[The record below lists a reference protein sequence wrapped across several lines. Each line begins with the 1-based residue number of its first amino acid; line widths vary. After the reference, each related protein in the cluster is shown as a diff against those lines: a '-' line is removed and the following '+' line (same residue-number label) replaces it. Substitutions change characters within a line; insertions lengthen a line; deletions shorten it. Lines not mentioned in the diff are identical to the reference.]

1 MNLGRKIAMG
11 ALTAVL
17 TLSVGAHLPPSYA
30 EPTGAA
36 TESAAKPTG
45 RVKLVV
51 RTPRGVPA
59 TVVLARGKDRRVVT
73 KAPRGKVRRATV
85 KAAPGK
91 VRVSG
96 KDVIHAGRTYRA
108 KVSTK
113 AVRVKA
119 RRTTKVIVRY
129 RKLAMAADVRVTKVD
144 NTTITVGWSKAPRG
158 TRVVVRRTAGTVAP
172 ARPGQGTKV
181 AVKAK
186 KRTAR
191 ATKLRTGQAYA
202 FTVFTM
208 KGRKVVGSQSAQAT
222 PFTPDSPGGGYS
234 APSTSIIHTDPA
246 TSPRAYVRSGAVV
259 LPLSGGAVP
268 QVGAGVVLPP
278 TTLLPHGFVGTVAG
292 IDADGRGAVL
302 RPDAVDKVFDV
313 VIGRGEFD
321 GERVQLEIDDEAG
334 DEVVVP
340 QEVAPLAGDGR
351 TTPQSA
357 GKVLKK
363 CVLGNISDSSNTAD
377 LVPSFAPTGWF
388 EPSVVTKSIFT
399 KKVPYGMELKSGF
412 DLRPSIKVDMNTKGA
427 VSCAVPIKRFVKPF
441 SAGPIPMVLN
451 VTPTIEIGVDGAVTF
466 RNVGFNGNL
475 GYGMHAKYTLTSGLS
490 VKGERILDATPL
502 TPDFEKVNYKAR
514 VTVGVKASVGPGSGS
529 EHVGGL
535 VGGYVNFKAFEATLG
550 PKWPSNDMRH
560 LKCLA
565 FTAKTSF
572 SGGLEA
578 KAWLSKFEVGKEWE
592 FGEAAH
598 YWFGGTQHFPEDC
611 QHLEGPSDDVIGDD
625 VTQVEEEIEGDDG
638 QWGRDDVFSPGQDS
652 WILSTGLMSDLDNES
667 SFFASTDLMRMGN
680 ERLTELS
687 GWDTYDA
694 VSYRT
699 TVVPHRDRLHIRY
712 LFASEEYPDY
722 VGSRYNDVM
731 AVYVDG
737 VNCATV
743 DGVPVSVNAINE
755 QTNSHLFV
763 PNYPVYDEGDPEWP
777 GDPTLLLQKPQ
788 TAGDLIRTAM
798 NGFTVPLQCT
808 MPVTPGEPVEIE
820 ITVADTSDGI
830 YDSAVALLDG
840 GIWSS

>member
-1 MNLGRKIAMG
+1 MKLGRKIAMG

-30 EPTGAA
+30 APTGTASEA
-36 TESAAKPTG
+36 AAKPTG
-45 RVKLVV
+45 RLKLVV
-51 RTPRGVPA
+51 RTPKGVPA
-59 TVVLARGKDRRVVT
+59 TVLLFRGKDRRVVT

-85 KAAPGK
+85 KVAPGK

-96 KDVIHAGRTYRA
+96 KDVIHAGTTYRA

-119 RRTTKVIVRY
+119 RRTTRVTVRY
-129 RKLAMAADVRVTKVD
+129 QKVAMAAGVRVTQVD
-144 NTTITVGWSKAPRG
+144 DTSITVGWSKAPKG
-158 TRVVVRRTAGTVAP
+158 TRVVVRRAAGTVAP

-181 AVKAK
+181 AVKAR

-222 PFTPDSPGGGYS
+222 PFTPDSPSGGYS

-246 TSPRAYVRSGAVV
+246 AAPRAYVRSGAVV
-259 LPLSGGAVP
+259 MPLAGGALP

-278 TTLLPHGFVGTVAG
+278 TAQLPLGFVGTIAA
-292 IDADGRGAVL
+292 IDADGRAAVL
-302 RPDAVDKVFDV
+302 QPDSVDKVFDV

-321 GERVQLEIDDEAG
+321 GERFDVEIDEEAG

-340 QEVAPLAGDGR
+340 QEVAPLTADGR
-351 TTPQSA
+351 STPQSA

-363 CVLGNISDSSNTAD
+363 CVIGSLSDESSTAE
-377 LVPSFAPTGWF
+377 LIPSFAPTGWF
-388 EPSVVTKSIFT
+388 EPSLVTKSIFT
-399 KKVPYGMELKSGF
+399 KKVPYGMQLKSGF
-412 DLRPSIKVDMNTKGA
+412 DLRPSVKVGLNTKGA
-427 VSCAVPIKRFVKPF
+427 VACAVPLKRFVKPF
-441 SAGPIPMVLN
+441 SAGPVPMVLDIA
-451 VTPTIEIGVDGAVTF
+451 PTIEIGVDGAVTF

-475 GYGMHAKYTLTSGLS
+475 GYEMEAKVTLTGG
-490 VKGERILDATPL
+490 VTTKGRRILDATPL
-502 TPDFEKVNYKAR
+502 TPDFEKLNHNAR
-514 VTVGVKASVGPGSGS
+514 VTVGVKAAIGPGSGS
-529 EHVGGL
+529 EKVGGL
-535 VGGYVNFKAFEATLG
+535 VGGYVNFKALEATLG

-572 SGGLEA
+572 SGGFEA

-592 FGEAAH
+592 IGEAAH
-598 YWFGGTQHFPEDC
+598 YWFGGTQHFPGGC
-611 QHLEGPSDDVIGDD
+611 QDLEGPSDDVIGDE

-652 WILSTGLMSDLDNES
+652 WILSTGLMSDLDNDS
-667 SFFASTDLMRMGN
+667 SYFASTDLMRMGN
-680 ERLTELS
+680 DRLTELS
-687 GWDTYDA
+687 GWATYDA

-699 TVVPHRDRLHIRY
+699 TVVPHKDRLHVRY
-712 LFASEEYPDY
+712 LFASEEYPDF
-722 VGSRYNDVM
+722 VGSQYNDVM

-737 VNCATV
+737 VNCATI
-743 DGVPVSVNAINE
+743 DGVPVSVNAVNE
-755 QTNSHLFV
+755 STNSDLFV
-763 PNYPVYDEGDPEWP
+763 PNYPVYDEGGPEGP
-777 GDPTLLLQKPQ
+777 GGPLLVQAPQ
-788 TAGDLIRTAM
+788 TAGELIRTAM

-808 MPVTPGEPVEIE
+808 VPVTPGEPVEIE